1 MGAEKL
7 KIMDSLLSYYSRER
21 KKGKTLR
28 SNSGAS
34 GCELWC
40 GSIEGKIIYGNFKM
54 GRMSKEMD
62 IICNISN

>member
-34 GCELWC
+34 GYELWN
-40 GSIEGKIIYGNFKM
+40 YGVAVLRERLFM
-54 GRMSKEMD
+54 VILRWEE
-62 IICNISN
+62 